1 MNANY
6 TKEACYFA
14 FECTV
19 GPLHMLRWLTSHLQ
33 CRPTL
38 FVFEDT
44 NPGGE
49 GVGTPVYGLYRV
61 IQGRATGQG
70 MIFLLSVLN
79 KVYKS

>member
-19 GPLHMLRWLTSHLQ
+19 GPLHMLRWLTSRLQ

-38 FVFEDT
+38 FVFEDAS
-44 NPGGE
+44 PGGE
-49 GVGTPVYGLYRV
+49 GGGYSRLWPVQGHTGTCHLTGYDFSPLCPE
-61 IQGRATGQG
+61 QG
-70 MIFLLSVLN
+70 I
-79 KVYKS
+79 